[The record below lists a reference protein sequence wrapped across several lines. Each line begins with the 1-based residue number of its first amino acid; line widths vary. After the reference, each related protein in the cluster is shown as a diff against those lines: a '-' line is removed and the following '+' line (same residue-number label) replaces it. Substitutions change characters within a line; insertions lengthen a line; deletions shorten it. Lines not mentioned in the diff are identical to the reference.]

1 MELSVKEIEKIIEGE
16 RRRIRRS
23 LGQIETERAY
33 IRGCQ
38 KAIKF
43 WRAEFK
49 KARAARKGKGVSRG
63 RK

>member
-33 IRGCQ
+33 IKGCR

-43 WRAEFK
+43 WQVEFK
-49 KARAARKGKGVSRG
+49 RTRAARKGASRG
-63 RK
+63 SK

>member
-23 LGQIETERAY
+23 LGQIETECAY
-33 IRGCQ
+33 VRGCR

-43 WRAEFK
+43 WRVELK
-49 KARAARKGKGVSRG
+49 KARVARKGVSRG
-63 RK
+63 SK

>member
-16 RRRIRRS
+16 RRRIRQS

-33 IRGCQ
+33 IQGCR

-43 WRAEFK
+43 WRVELK
-49 KARAARKGKGVSRG
+49 RARAARKGVSRG
-63 RK
+63 SK

>member
-16 RRRIRRS
+16 RRLIRRS

-33 IRGCQ
+33 ILGCR

-43 WRAEFK
+43 WRVEPK
-49 KARAARKGKGVSRG
+49 RARAASKTKNH
-63 RK
+63 

>member
-1 MELSVKEIEKIIEGE
+1 MSVKEIEKIIEGE

-33 IRGCQ
+33 IRGCR

-43 WRAEFK
+43 WRVELK
-49 KARAARKGKGVSRG
+49 RARAARKGKGVSRG

>member
-16 RRRIRRS
+16 RRLIRRS

-33 IRGCQ
+33 IRGCR

-43 WRAEFK
+43 WQVEFK
-49 KARAARKGKGVSRG
+49 RALAASKTKNH
-63 RK
+63 

>member
-23 LGQIETERAY
+23 TDQIETECAY
-33 IRGCQ
+33 IRGCR

-43 WRAEFK
+43 WRVELRRV
-49 KARAARKGKGVSRG
+49 RAARKGVFRG
-63 RK
+63 SK